1 MTFRKWVEI
10 FAPHK
15 IVDDKPGSVVGCPMD
30 RDLWSCTTMDCDEC
44 WSRQMPDAV
53 TATIYDTEEVIENCT
68 VTIWSNSVTG
78 DMSIG
83 WQRNETD

>member
-1 MTFRKWVEI
+1 
-10 FAPHK
+10 
-15 IVDDKPGSVVGCPMD
+15 
-30 RDLWSCTTMDCDEC
+30 MDCDEC
-44 WSRQMPDAV
+44 WSRKMPDAV